1 MKKNMQ
7 ISPNGFSLVEEFEGL
22 SLVPYICPA
31 SKKSIGYGHVIRDG
45 ESFTQITKEQ
55 AETLL
60 RIDMKWVEKTL
71 NNTISADLTQNEID
85 ALASLIYNIGGT
97 AFRNSTLLKL
107 LNQDNFADAA
117 DEFLKWCHI
126 GKEISQGLLNRREA
140 EKALFEKDEA

>member
-1 MKKNMQ
+1 MKKNFT
-7 ISPNGFSLVEEFEGL
+7 ISQNGMDLVKEFEGF
-22 SLVPYICPA
+22 SATPYKCPA
-31 SKKSIGYGHVIRDG
+31 DKLTIGYGHVIKAG
-45 ESFTQITKEQ
+45 ESFTTITKEQ

-60 RIDMKWVEKTL
+60 RIDMKWVEKTI

-107 LNQDNFADAA
+107 LNQDNFIDAA

-126 GKEISQGLLNRREA
+126 GKEVSQGLLNRRKKER
-140 EKALFEKDEA
+140 ELFLKD

>member
-7 ISPNGFSLVEEFEGL
+7 ISYNCLNMVEDFEGFSPI
-22 SLVPYICPA
+22 PYYCPA
-31 SKKSIGYGHVIRDG
+31 GKPTIGYGHVIKDG
-45 ESFTQITKEQ
+45 EKFTEVSKTQ

-60 RIDMKWVEKTL
+60 KTDMRWVEKTI
-71 NNTISADLTQNEID
+71 NNVVSSDITQNEFD

-107 LNQDNFADAA
+107 LNQENFADAA

-126 GKEISQGLLNRREA
+126 GKEVSNGLLTRRKT
-140 EKALFEKDEA
+140 EKALFEKE